1 MLDPVM
7 AAALEDV
14 QEAGDVGIDISVRV
28 VERVAD
34 AGLRGEM
41 HDALRLLRGE
51 GRLDRR
57 PVAEIGLDEAEA
69 VAPLEPLEA
78 RLLQPTS

>member
-7 AAALEDV
+7 AAAFEHV
-14 QEAGDVGIDISVRV
+14 QEAGDVRIDISVRM

-34 AGLRGEM
+34 PCLRGEM
-41 HDALRLLRGE
+41 HDALRFLRGE

-69 VAPLEPLEA
+69 VVPREPLEA
-78 RLLQPTS
+78 RLLQR

>member
-1 MLDPVM
+1 MTFD
-7 AAALEDV
+7 
-14 QEAGDVGIDISVRV
+14 IDISVRV

-34 AGLRGEM
+34 ACLRGEM

-57 PVAEIGLDEAEA
+57 PVAEFGLDEAEA
-69 VAPLEPLEA
+69 VVPRRAA
-78 RLLQPTS
+78 SRRASFSQTS